1 MTYITERNRFYLLG
15 PSQAH
20 VAQKKAL
27 KTIDFFICQTTRI
40 KEKMFECRGPRNAQ
54 INLAGFSCLISN

>member
-27 KTIDFFICQTTRI
+27 KTTDFFICQTTRI
-40 KEKMFECRGPRNAQ
+40 
-54 INLAGFSCLISN
+54 